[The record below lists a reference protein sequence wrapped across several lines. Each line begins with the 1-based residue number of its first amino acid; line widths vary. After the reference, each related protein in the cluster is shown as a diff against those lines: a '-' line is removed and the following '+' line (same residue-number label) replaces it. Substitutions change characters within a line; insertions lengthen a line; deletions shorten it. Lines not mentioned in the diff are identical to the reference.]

1 MYALYIIYYGLLAY
15 DKPIF
20 KVKGQMMQGMTTGD
34 KLLAQDD
41 IDALLGQA
49 GLEGDYDSGKK
60 TELTPK
66 APVNKS
72 AVRFSNVTE
81 DEVHDTISIL
91 LSKALLDRGEDLK
104 IIWNAMGTI
113 PMATGFNMVIEDI
126 EYESLGVLKENHL
139 VVKQKP
145 A

>member
-1 MYALYIIYYGLLAY
+1 LT
-15 DKPIF
+15 DEKTIF
-20 KVKGQMMQGMTTGD
+20 KTKGKIMEGMTTGD

-49 GLEGDYDSGKK
+49 GLEGSYNSDKK
-60 TELTPK
+60 VEAPPK
-66 APVNKS
+66 LPVNNS
-72 AVRFSNVTE
+72 ALRFSNVTE

-91 LSKALLDRGEDLK
+91 LSKALLDRTDDLK

-113 PMATGFNMVIEDI
+113 PMATGFNMVIENM
-126 EYESLGVLKENHL
+126 EYESLGVLKEHHL

-145 A
+145 VE

>member
-1 MYALYIIYYGLLAY
+1 ME
-15 DKPIF
+15 
-20 KVKGQMMQGMTTGD
+20 GMTTGD

-49 GLEGDYDSGKK
+49 GLEGSYNSDKK
-60 TELTPK
+60 AEPSPK

-72 AVRFSNVTE
+72 VVRFSNVTE

-91 LSKALLDRGEDLK
+91 LSKALLDRDEDVK

-113 PMATGFNMVIEDI
+113 PMATGFNKAIQDI
-126 EYESLGVLKENHL
+126 EYESLGVLKEHHL
-139 VVKQKP
+139 VVKQRP
-145 A
+145 VE

>member
-1 MYALYIIYYGLLAY
+1 ME
-15 DKPIF
+15 
-20 KVKGQMMQGMTTGD
+20 GMTTGD

-49 GLEGDYDSGKK
+49 GLEGSYNSDKK
-60 TELTPK
+60 AEPPPK
-66 APVNKS
+66 AHVNKS

-81 DEVHDTISIL
+81 DEVHNTISIL
-91 LSKALLDRGEDLK
+91 LSKALLDRDEDLK

-113 PMATGFNMVIEDI
+113 PMATGFNMVIENI

-145 A
+145 VE